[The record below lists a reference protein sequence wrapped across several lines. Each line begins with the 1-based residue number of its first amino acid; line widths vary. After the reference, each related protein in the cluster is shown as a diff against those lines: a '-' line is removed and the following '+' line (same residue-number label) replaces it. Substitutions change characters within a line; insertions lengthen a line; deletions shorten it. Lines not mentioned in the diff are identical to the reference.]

1 MDLKL
6 HVWRQPGPDS
16 KGHFETYDA
25 KGVRPDM
32 SFLEMLDQ
40 VNERLAVDGREPI
53 AFEYDC
59 REGICGTCSLVING
73 IPHGP
78 QKATTT
84 CQTYMRSFEDGD
96 EIYIEPFRA
105 QAFPVVKDLV
115 VDRSSFDRIL
125 QAGGYVSVSTGN
137 APDGNAL
144 PIAKQS
150 AEDALDSAACIGC
163 GACVA
168 ACPNASASLFVAAK
182 VSHLASLPQG
192 EVERKSR
199 VQKMVAAMDAEQF
212 GSCTNHGECEAV
224 CPMEISTKFIG
235 KMNREYLHSSLVS
248 R

>member
-1 MDLKL
+1 MNLKL
-6 HVWRQPGPDS
+6 HVWRQKGPDLP
-16 KGHFETYDA
+16 GNFETYEA
-25 KGVRPDM
+25 KEVRPEM
-32 SFLEMLDQ
+32 SFLEMLDEL
-40 VNERLAVDGREPI
+40 NERLLLERQEPI

-73 IPHGP
+73 VPHGP
-78 QKATTT
+78 QKATTS
-84 CQTYMRSFEDGD
+84 CQTYMRSFRDGD
-96 EIYIEPFRA
+96 NIYIEPFRA
-105 QAFPVVKDLV
+105 HAFPIVKDLV
-115 VDRSSFDRIL
+115 VDRSAFDRVL

-144 PIAKQS
+144 PISKQA

-192 EVERKSR
+192 NVERKQR
-199 VQKMVAAMDAEQF
+199 VRKMVAAMDAEQF
-212 GSCTNHGECEAV
+212 GSCANHGECEAV

-235 KMNREYLHSSLVS
+235 KMNREYLRTSLALT
-248 R
+248 

>member
-6 HVWRQPGPDS
+6 HIWRQRGIDS
-16 KGHFETYDA
+16 TGRFETYDA
-25 KGVRPDM
+25 NGVRPDM

-96 EIYIEPFRA
+96 EIYVEPFRA
-105 QAFPVVKDLV
+105 KAFAIVKDLV
-115 VDRSSFDRIL
+115 VDRKSFDRIL

-192 EVERKSR
+192 EVERKGR
-199 VQKMVAAMDAEQF
+199 VEKMVAAMDAEQF

-235 KMNREYLHSSLVS
+235 KMNREYLRSSLVS